1 MGSRLCGTL
10 YRESLMSKDIATD
23 FKKGLRDDCR
33 LAAGEFDT
41 HGPLPK
47 VEVKFAADLTPT
59 VEH

>member
-1 MGSRLCGTL
+1 
-10 YRESLMSKDIATD
+10 MSKDIATD

>member
-41 HGPLPK
+41 HGLPPK
-47 VEVKFAADLTPT
+47 IMAHVATDRLPT
-59 VEH
+59 LEN